1 MIAVLLAADLS
12 LGGTGYAA
20 ARVHADRPP
29 QIGVWTVAAPPRIR
43 DVPQPMPVR
52 YERILSPLFGA
63 VDASRSVPVI
73 VVKEERLTAAGGRQ
87 PGSSAQAQDAAGLHA
102 VCEYG
107 LYRRG
112 VPCVEVPGPT
122 LKKYATGRGGC
133 AKEDVRVAA
142 AKRLEHLAE
151 CTDNNQSDALW
162 LLVMTAAHYGLPLV
176 QLPVVQQCAADKIA
190 WPDIAG
196 LDLKG
201 VTAGA
206 VR

>member
-1 MIAVLLAADLS
+1 MIGLLLAADLS

-20 ARVHADRPP
+20 ARIHTDRAP
-29 QIGVWTVAAPPRIR
+29 QIGVWTVAAPPRNR
-43 DVPQPMPVR
+43 RGDSVPMPVR
-52 YERILSPLFGA
+52 HEQILSPLYGA
-63 VDASRSVPVI
+63 VDASRSVPVL

-87 PGSSAQAQDAAGLHA
+87 PGSSATAQDLAGLHA

-112 VPCVEVPGPT
+112 VPVVDVPGPT
-122 LKKYATGRGGC
+122 LKKYATGRHQA

-162 LLVMTAAHYGLPLV
+162 MLVMAAARYGLPLV
-176 QLPVVQQCAADKIA
+176 QLPVVQQCAADKIV
-190 WPDIAG
+190 WPDVAG

-201 VTAGA
+201 AAGA
-206 VR
+206 AQ